1 VPQSIAA
8 NNGPSL
14 WQSIKNVA
22 RKIGNYIPTVCGGGV
37 YNYGGLQVT
46 GDVASVSV
54 SQMRVADSGAG
65 YLQGPFA
72 EFGAGEGIV
81 GGVGQATFNTGN
93 ETFLFGGVG
102 GEIGTTGANLTA
114 FGTSTGSFG
123 LNLGGEFG
131 PFEGGVGIYQNITS
145 LTSCVDSGGR

>member
-37 YNYGGLQVT
+37 YNY
-46 GDVASVSV
+46 
-54 SQMRVADSGAG
+54 
-65 YLQGPFA
+65 
-72 EFGAGEGIV
+72 V

-114 FGTSTGSFG
+114 FGTSTGSLG

-131 PFEGGVGIYQNITS
+131 PFEGGVGIYQKITS

>member
-46 GDVASVSV
+46 GDVASVSAFRRCV
-54 SQMRVADSGAG
+54 SPIQVRVISKVHSRSLGLERVSLAVLARLLLIPEMRHFYS
-65 YLQGPFA
+65 A
-72 EFGAGEGIV
+72 EWAVKLVPPARI
-81 GGVGQATFNTGN
+81 
-93 ETFLFGGVG
+93 
-102 GEIGTTGANLTA
+102 
-114 FGTSTGSFG
+114 
-123 LNLGGEFG
+123 
-131 PFEGGVGIYQNITS
+131 
-145 LTSCVDSGGR
+145 

>member
-72 EFGAGEGIV
+72 EFGLERV
-81 GGVGQATFNTGN
+81 
-93 ETFLFGGVG
+93 
-102 GEIGTTGANLTA
+102 
-114 FGTSTGSFG
+114 
-123 LNLGGEFG
+123 
-131 PFEGGVGIYQNITS
+131 S
-145 LTSCVDSGGR
+145 LAVLARLLLIPEMRHFYSAEWAVKLVPPARI